1 MEQDGAE
8 APRVCRAGVKTAAG
22 AKGRAE
28 QAGRPG
34 EARRAAFI
42 GTTRVPEGLECLLPP
57 GVRLNALSARS
68 FLACRPASR

>member
-1 MEQDGAE
+1 MERDGAE

-34 EARRAAFI
+34 EARRAAGRVAFI
-42 GTTRVPEGLECLLPP
+42 GTTRVPEGSSVCCPL
-57 GVRLNALSARS
+57 VSA
-68 FLACRPASR
+68 